1 MKKIF
6 LPLIIATMCYTY
18 TLAQTIKHPSLLFTK
33 ERVQDAKRRISEDS
47 LMAEG
52 WKEIKQTADD
62 LLKRNDIRRMYYLA
76 LAYQMTDSTK
86 YADKLKSML
95 IDIATNT
102 VSWGDSEMLARTPAW
117 NSELQMAHKSF
128 QIAIAYD
135 AVYNKLTDTE
145 RKTIAK
151 GMKRIAIDPLLG
163 DWVLEPT
170 RIHSLNSMGHN
181 WWTSC
186 ACIGGLL
193 ALSMQNELPEARA
206 YIEAVREAVPQWF
219 DFAGDILQHKPKTF
233 DDGGGMYE
241 SINYARFG
249 VQEALLFMT
258 AWENA
263 YGKSFE
269 KIPQLSLLPE
279 FFMHVCYPRTGQLW
293 SINFGDSHKNV
304 SAESC
309 LMLLYHLKSYSC
321 SNEDADKIRWYIS
334 QVEQGQHGE
343 GFYVNRPMGFLYTPD
358 FSKAPKVPS
367 IGNSILLHDFDW
379 AMMRTSWEKDATML
393 AVKSGHT
400 WNHSHADANSFI
412 LFHKGVDIIKD
423 AGNSSYSKP
432 EYRNYFFQSDAHN
445 VVKFN
450 GEGQSREQQYHGSQ
464 MRGEMDYLLDGGNV
478 KYVLADGTG
487 PMADK
492 FSRNFRHFLWID
504 NVIYIIDDL
513 KSHEIGHYEWLWH
526 PGGETRKRGGDL
538 TITNGNSSV
547 VVRPVYP
554 RPLAQSDF
562 VHDYPNDL
570 YWEILEGPTENLQG
584 TEQYYSFHLPAK
596 TDRVKALTAVILK
609 DTPDQKELPVFE
621 RREGKDWIGLRITNG
636 DRITDLYINQLAD
649 GRLMHLNSWI
659 EADGWSTDA
668 YMFAVSYPKGSKAAD
683 AKEMFLLY
691 GSALRRNAD
700 IYFSSLA
707 KLNYIIKE
715 NNGKVSVIV
724 NGQPHAKAKF
734 RTTSTPSTV
743 SVNGQANKPEYN
755 GKLMKIT
762 VCEK

>member
-1 MKKIF
+1 MRKIF
-6 LPLIIATMCYTY
+6 LPLALAALCSMG
-18 TLAQTIKHPSLLFTK
+18 TLAQTIKHPSLLFTQ
-33 ERVQDAKRRISEDS
+33 ERIQEARKRVSEDS
-47 LMAEG
+47 LMANG
-52 WKEIKQTADD
+52 WQEIKQTADG
-62 LLKRNDIRRMYYLA
+62 LLKRNDIRKMYYLA
-76 LAYQMTDSTK
+76 LAYQMTDSVQ

-128 QIAIAYD
+128 QVVLAYD
-135 AVYNKLTDTE
+135 AIYDRLTASE
-145 RKTIAK
+145 RRVIAQ

-193 ALSMQNELPEARA
+193 ALSMQNELPEMRE
-206 YIEAVREAVPQWF
+206 YVEAVREAVPQWF
-219 DFAGDILQHKPKTF
+219 DFAGDALQHKPKSF

-249 VQEALLFMT
+249 IQEALLFMI

-263 YGKSFE
+263 YGKIFD
-269 KIPQLSLLPE
+269 KIPQLSLLPD

-304 SAESC
+304 AAESC
-309 LMLLYHLKSYSC
+309 LMLLCHLKSYGAGK
-321 SNEDADKIRWYIS
+321 EDMSKILWYIS

-358 FSKAPKVPS
+358 FSKAPSVPT
-367 IGNSILLHDFDW
+367 IGKSLLLKDFDW
-379 AMMRTSWEKDATML
+379 AMMRSSWEKDATML

-423 AGNSSYSKP
+423 AGNCSYSKP

-464 MRGEMDYLLDGGNV
+464 IRGEMDYLLDAGSV

-492 FSRNFRHFLWID
+492 FSRNFRHFLWMD
-504 NVIYIIDDL
+504 DVIYIIDDL

-526 PGGETRKRGGDL
+526 PGGEARKRGGDL
-538 TITNGNSSV
+538 TVTNGNSSV
-547 VVRPVYP
+547 VIRPVYP

-584 TEQYYSFHLPAK
+584 TEKYYSFHLPAK

-609 DTPDQKELPVFE
+609 DTPEQKELPVFE

-636 DRITDLYINQLAD
+636 SKITDLYINQLAD

-668 YMFAVSYPKGSKAAD
+668 YMFAVSYEKGAESAD
-683 AKEMFLLY
+683 TKDVFLLY
-691 GSALRRNAD
+691 GSSLRRSSD

-707 KLNYIIKE
+707 KLNYILQE
-715 NNGKVSVIV
+715 SNGKVIIEL
-724 NGQPHAKAKF
+724 NGQPTAKASF
-734 RTTSTPSTV
+734 RTHSAPS
-743 SVNGQANKPEYN
+743 SVELN
-755 GKLMKIT
+755 GKQTKVEYKGKMMKVT
-762 VCEK
+762 ATD

>member
-1 MKKIF
+1 
-6 LPLIIATMCYTY
+6 MCYTG

-33 ERVQDAKRRISEDS
+33 ERIQDAKKRIGEDS

-52 WKEIKQTADD
+52 WKEIKKTADD

-76 LAYQMTDSTK
+76 LAYQMTDSAQ

-95 IDIATNT
+95 IDVATKT
-102 VSWGDSEMLARTPAW
+102 TSWGDSEMLARTPAW

-128 QIAIAYD
+128 QIALAYD
-135 AVYNKLTDTE
+135 AVYNKLTDSE
-145 RKTIAK
+145 RRTIAK

-193 ALSMQNELPEARA
+193 ALSMQNELPEARE
-206 YIEAVREAVPQWF
+206 YVEAVREAVPQWF
-219 DFAGDILQHKPKTF
+219 DFAGDLLQHKPKTF
-233 DDGGGMYE
+233 DDGGMYE

-249 VQEALLFMT
+249 VQEALLFMS

-263 YGKSFE
+263 YGKSFDN
-269 KIPQLSLLPE
+269 IPQLALLPD

-309 LMLLYHLKSYSC
+309 LMLLYHLKSYNC
-321 SNEDADKIRWYIS
+321 SHEDADKIRWYIS

-358 FSKAPKVPS
+358 FSNAPKVPS
-367 IGNSILLHDFDW
+367 TGKSILLRDFDW

-423 AGNSSYSKP
+423 AGNCSYSKP
-432 EYRNYFFQSDAHN
+432 QYRNYFFQSDAHN

-464 MRGEMDYLLDGGNV
+464 MRGEMNYLLDGGNV

-492 FSRNFRHFLWID
+492 FSRNFRHFLWMD

-526 PGGETRKRGGDL
+526 PGGEARKRGGEL

-547 VVRPVYP
+547 VVRPIYP

-596 TDRVKALTAVILK
+596 TDRVKALTAVTLK
-609 DTPDQKELPVFE
+609 DTPDQKDLPVFE

-636 DRITDLYINQLAD
+636 DKITDLYINQLAD

-659 EADGWSTDA
+659 EADGWTTDA
-668 YMFAVSYPKGSKAAD
+668 YMFAVSYKKGSKAAD

-691 GSALRRNAD
+691 GSSLRRSSD

-707 KLNYIIKE
+707 KLNYIMKE
-715 NNGKVSVIV
+715 NNGKVSVNV
-724 NGQPHAKAKF
+724 NGQPLMKAKF
-734 RTTSTPSTV
+734 RTTSTPT
-743 SVNGQANKPEYN
+743 SVNVNGKQTKPEYN
-755 GKLMKIT
+755 SKLMKLTISAQ
-762 VCEK
+762 